1 MLKNIFDILSH
12 GYTQSDMKKE
22 LFSYERTR
30 SADQEL
36 NFFLKFSWSKIWENP
51 KEAGTESPNKKPWHS
66 VPVFSMFF
74 QKTPILLSATWLLSF
89 IHYLDFLNTA
99 LVYVSYIST

>member
-1 MLKNIFDILSH
+1 MCKQVTQNAHSAQSMKEQQIFLFPNQKKWESRHAPGLHFNRVINMLKNIFDILSH

-36 NFFLKFSWSKIWENP
+36 KFF
-51 KEAGTESPNKKPWHS
+51 
-66 VPVFSMFF
+66 
-74 QKTPILLSATWLLSF
+74 
-89 IHYLDFLNTA
+89 
-99 LVYVSYIST
+99 